1 MSKEVIGDFICCGEY
16 MVVVKL
22 EHGTH
27 VMSYDEWKS
36 VYGKLHPELWK
47 NGERVRKN
55 RKVSYMQ
62 KDYFIA

>member
-16 MVVVKL
+16 MVVVEL

-36 VYGKLHPELWK
+36 VYGKLHLELWK
-47 NGERVRKN
+47 NGKRVIKN
-55 RKVSYMQ
+55 RKIS
-62 KDYFIA
+62 

>member
-1 MSKEVIGDFICCGEY
+1 MYKEVIGNFICCGEY
-16 MVVVKL
+16 MIVVEL

-47 NGERVRKN
+47 NNGKRNK
-55 RKVSYMQ
+55 KIS
-62 KDYFIA
+62 